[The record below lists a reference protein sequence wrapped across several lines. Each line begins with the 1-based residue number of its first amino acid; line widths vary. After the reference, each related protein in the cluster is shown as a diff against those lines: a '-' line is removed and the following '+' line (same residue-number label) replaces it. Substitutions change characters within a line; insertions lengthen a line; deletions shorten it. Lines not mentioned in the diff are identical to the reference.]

1 MFIESAPYTL
11 MVIFS
16 RTGSIFFIVPPIS
29 ESFSFGSGP
38 GANNSPTSV
47 GSFSP
52 GLAPGRIVVV
62 GVGGVLLEAAFV
74 LSDSPFDVSFAD
86 ESLVAAALTLLD
98 DLSPV
103 VSGFGGSAVEP
114 VGELLVPELTPD

>member
-1 MFIESAPYTL
+1 
-11 MVIFS
+11 
-16 RTGSIFFIVPPIS
+16 
-29 ESFSFGSGP
+29 
-38 GANNSPTSV
+38 
-47 GSFSP
+47 
-52 GLAPGRIVVV
+52 
-62 GVGGVLLEAAFV
+62 LLEAAFV

-114 VGELLVPELTPD
+114 VGELLVPELTPDVDRPPLVAALAFGSWPEGGVLGRPDGVCA